1 MKSSENK
8 NKIKL
13 ISLRKLH
20 KKCMK
25 KNRYFILIEYLIS
38 YIIICKVIDN
48 ITIKAITLFEI
59 IIIILFEVNF
69 NLKYIKKQLIFFLKK
84 GQEHQVGFQLLMTEN
99 QVLVFLFMNLKTFKK
114 HILKT
119 FIIFFFSNPK
129 TL

>member
-48 ITIKAITLFEI
+48 ITMKTITLFEI

-69 NLKYIKKQLIFFLKK
+69 NLKYIKKQLIFFKK
-84 GQEHQVGFQLLMTEN
+84 RA
-99 QVLVFLFMNLKTFKK
+99 KSIK
-114 HILKT
+114 
-119 FIIFFFSNPK
+119 
-129 TL
+129 